1 MISTKFLMIVSFI
14 NGILGPML
22 GNQND
27 NCTIRGQHLR
37 IHEIETQRALVAYE
51 GGFSIPL
58 FDEKVTCVS
67 DQMAEVKMQKVCQKY
82 ENINGF
88 SGSCDY
94 SNRTEYKFT
103 LSVNG
108 VAIFESKLVE
118 RETSLIS
125 LVTGV
130 LPNEQIEPV
139 KVRLKENQ
147 LLVEEKVVILG
158 N

>member
-1 MISTKFLMIVSFI
+1 MS
-14 NGILGPML
+14 
-22 GNQND
+22 
-27 NCTIRGQHLR
+27 
-37 IHEIETQRALVAYE
+37 
-51 GGFSIPL
+51 
-58 FDEKVTCVS
+58 KV
-67 DQMAEVKMQKVCQKY
+67 

-88 SGSCDY
+88 SEGDY

-103 LSVNG
+103 LSING

-118 RETSLIS
+118 REHLLIS